1 MSRSLPLV
9 IALAL
14 GATLLLASEA
24 IFSFFL
30 FSDPL
35 VSVIA
40 IWSLIGLVGGGAL
53 IYYTLI
59 APRRTPKA
67 AEPLMPADDAT
78 PDQGEPR

>member
-14 GATLLLASEA
+14 GAALLLASEA
-24 IFSFFL
+24 IFSFIL

-35 VSVIA
+35 VSAIA
-40 IWSLIGLVGGGAL
+40 LWSLIGLVGGGAL

-59 APRRTPKA
+59 APRRTPKS
-67 AEPLMPADDAT
+67 EPRTTADDTT
-78 PDQGEPR
+78 PDRGNPR